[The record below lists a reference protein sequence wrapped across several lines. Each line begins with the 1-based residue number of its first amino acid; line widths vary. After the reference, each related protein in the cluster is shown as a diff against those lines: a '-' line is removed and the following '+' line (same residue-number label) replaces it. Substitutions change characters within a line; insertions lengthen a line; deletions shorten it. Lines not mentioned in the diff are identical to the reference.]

1 VARTT
6 VRVLEVNASVVISR
20 DSRHQSHSIRRL
32 VEILVDLD
40 RLSSKSA
47 DFLVDATSGQHFK
60 VLQLATSAKT
70 KFLCGFA
77 VV

>member
-1 VARTT
+1 MIGN
-6 VRVLEVNASVVISR
+6 LLSNFSV
-20 DSRHQSHSIRRL
+20 RRL

-47 DFLVDATSGQHFK
+47 DLLVDATSSQHFK
-60 VLQLATSAKT
+60 VLQLTMSAKT